1 MTIKDI
7 SLNTWY
13 DLSESKWQSYF
24 CPTKIVSSS
33 CLRGYLI
40 QKTYFNDGSEQLTLD
55 TNHPFFFSD
64 DDSEKYFSKQ
74 IENPSAILREFLL
87 DFDKKMNL
95 TAVNI

>member
-64 DDSEKYFSKQ
+64 DDFDKYFSKQ
-74 IENPSAILREFLL
+74 IECPSTILRGFYKE
-87 DFDKKMNL
+87 FDKKMDL
-95 TAVNI
+95 TTVDV